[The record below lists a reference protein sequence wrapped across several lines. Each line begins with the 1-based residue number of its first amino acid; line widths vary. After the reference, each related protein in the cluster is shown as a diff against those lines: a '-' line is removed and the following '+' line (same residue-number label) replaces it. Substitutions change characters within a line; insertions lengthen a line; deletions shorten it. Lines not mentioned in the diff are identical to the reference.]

1 MEEQAARPRFKIPSP
16 VDPTDSDEEAPQSAQ
31 DPIVAYDVDC
41 FFTDIEN
48 AIRAGTRFVML
59 KQAAARWPRHKLR
72 TRPFLFHLFPLIAV
86 AFSIVSPFYR
96 VHYAPRHKASQVLR
110 TRPFH
115 SFRFIR

>member
-1 MEEQAARPRFKIPSP
+1 MTWT
-16 VDPTDSDEEAPQSAQ
+16 V
-31 DPIVAYDVDC
+31 

-72 TRPFLFHLFPLIAV
+72 TRPFLFHLFHLIAV

-96 VHYAPRHKASQVLR
+96 VHYTTRHKESQVLVC
-110 TRPFH
+110 
-115 SFRFIR
+115 FIRFV

>member
-1 MEEQAARPRFKIPSP
+1 MLMTWT
-16 VDPTDSDEEAPQSAQ
+16 V
-31 DPIVAYDVDC
+31 

-72 TRPFLFHLFPLIAV
+72 TRPFLFHFFHLIAV

-96 VHYAPRHKASQVLR
+96 VHYATRHKVRYSSVSFVS
-110 TRPFH
+110 FH
-115 SFRFIR
+115 SSSKRQLVGHVTKLGAR